1 MNYLQSNLK
10 FLIDRESMTENALAN
25 ETGMDQSQINRII
38 AGKNKEPRDRTI
50 QPLADRF
57 HLSVRELKYVDLSVD
72 SLEAK
77 PESARA
83 EHAVRIYA
91 AAEIPSAG
99 AAKLNPLADVGYQDV
114 SAAWLASATDAAPSV
129 VRIAYQHDD
138 SMQGEIEKGDL
149 VFIDTSV
156 KKVLAEGIYAFTYF
170 GMPHIKR
177 GLIVGKDS
185 LRFTGTRS
193 FNSIPVE
200 GEELDGL
207 EIIGK
212 VFATLSPRRF

>member
-1 MNYLQSNLK
+1 MNYLVSNLK

-38 AGKNKEPRDRTI
+38 AGKNKDPRDRTI
-50 QPLADRF
+50 QPLAERF
-57 HLSVRELKYVDLSVD
+57 NLSVRELKYVDLTTD
-72 SLEAK
+72 PNAK
-77 PESARA
+77 A
-83 EHAVRIYA
+83 EGQQPGNTVRIFVA
-91 AAEIPSAG
+91 PEIPSAG
-99 AAKLNPLADVGYQDV
+99 AAKLHPLADVGYQDV
-114 SAAWLASATDAAPSV
+114 SAAWLASVTDAPAAAV
-129 VRIAYQHDD
+129 KIAYQPDD

-149 VFIDTSV
+149 VLIDTSV
-156 KKVLAEGIYAFTYF
+156 RKVLAEGIYALTYF
-170 GMPHIKR
+170 GIPHIKR
-177 GLIVGKDS
+177 GLVVGKDS

-200 GEELDGL
+200 GAELDGL